1 MVPYKSRLIRLHHP
15 SAGKAVRFVRKSGQ
29 GWFRIHPN
37 KEEDV
42 RPQIRTISLSLPYRL
57 GSVNCYLIETDTG
70 FVLID
75 TGGSNKRADLEREL
89 AGAGCKPGDL
99 QLVLLTHGDFDHT
112 GNCAFL
118 RKKFGAKI
126 AMHPDDS
133 GMVERGDMFSN
144 RESGNILFSM
154 IAPLLFRF
162 GKSDR
167 FSPDMYIEEGYDL
180 SDFGWDAKALSIPGH
195 SKGSI
200 GILTAIGDLFCGDLL
215 ANTDKPALNSIMDDL
230 GAAKASVDKLR
241 NLAIRTVYPGHGKP
255 FAMELFTS
263 SHLGANQEE

>member
-1 MVPYKSRLIRLHHP
+1 MR
-15 SAGKAVRFVRKSGQ
+15 Q
-29 GWFRIHPN
+29 RI
-37 KEEDV
+37 K
-42 RPQIRTISLSLPYRL
+42 TISLSLPYRL

-75 TGGSNKRADLEREL
+75 TGGSNKRADLEKEL
-89 AGAGCKPGDL
+89 ESAGCKPGDL
-99 QLVLLTHGDFDHT
+99 KLIVLTHGDFDHT

-118 RKKFGAKI
+118 REKFGAKT

-144 RESGNILFSM
+144 RESGNVLFSM
-154 IAPLLFRF
+154 ITPLLFKF

-167 FSPDMYIEEGYDL
+167 FSPDVYVEDGHDL
-180 SDFGWDAKALSIPGH
+180 SGFGWDAKALSIPGH

-200 GILTAIGDLFCGDLL
+200 GILTASGDLFCGDLL

-230 GAAKASVDKLR
+230 AAAKASVDKLR
-241 NLAIRTVYPGHGKP
+241 KLGIRTVYPGHGKP
-255 FAMELFTS
+255 FAMELFIR
-263 SHLGANQEE
+263 SHLGANEEE